1 MNMISDFLGIP
12 SDRTDLVTIFLIVLG
27 VVFSTLLIT
36 VTQGVRKRPST
47 KTWAIVFGTSVL
59 LLAAMF
65 FMFKFSDVPSSTQ
78 IKENPES
85 VVSEQIVDENVTFD
99 EIYRAYKENELRAD
113 DIYQYN
119 RYRITAKVN
128 GMETGGLL
136 NLTGGATLTMEKQV
150 DSTIVFFVA
159 EFEKDQEEAL
169 KTISVGDTITFE
181 GECLSAGTWDDCELI
196 LN

>member
-1 MNMISDFLGIP
+1 MITDFLGIP
-12 SDRTDLVTIFLIVLG
+12 SDRTDLVAVFCVILAVFLLSIIMTIVLYIRKKPSTKAWAIVLG
-27 VVFSTLLIT
+27 SSLVLLIAVFCMFRFMDVQSKAQIETNKNAESDTGST
-36 VTQGVRKRPST
+36 V
-47 KTWAIVFGTSVL
+47 
-59 LLAAMF
+59 
-65 FMFKFSDVPSSTQ
+65 
-78 IKENPES
+78 
-85 VVSEQIVDENVTFD
+85 VDESVTFD

-113 DIYQYN
+113 DVYQHN

-159 EFEKDQEEAL
+159 EFEKDQEDAL

-181 GECLSAGTWDDCELI
+181 GECLSAGTWEDCELM
-196 LN
+196 LD